1 MTHDTPYREP
11 NEAVVLER
19 TVGYTFQDKRLLVE
33 ALTHRTF
40 VHENPGSAVGDNQR
54 LEFLGDA
61 VLGLVVG
68 DLLMRLYPDCREGEL
83 TQMRSNLVNE
93 TRLAAIA
100 RQVGMGENLRLGR
113 GELQSDGQN
122 KSSILADALEA
133 LFAAVYLDGGFKAAF
148 NVVQELFETV
158 MGAASFDPKSELQ
171 ELAQKMFKITPT
183 YHLLSEAGPDHDKV
197 FTVELSLARIRV
209 QGSGK
214 SKKQA
219 EKMAALRALSE
230 LSKE

>member
-1 MTHDTPYREP
+1 MTTTPYQEP
-11 NEAVVLER
+11 DKAAVLEK
-19 TVGYTFQDKRLLVE
+19 TVGYTFKDRQLFEQAV
-33 ALTHRTF
+33 THRTF
-40 VHENPGSAVGDNQR
+40 VHEHPHLNATDNQR

-68 DLLMRLYPDCREGEL
+68 DLLMRVYPDCREGEL

-100 RQVGMGENLRLGR
+100 RQVGLGENLRLGR
-113 GELQSDGQN
+113 GEHQSGGQN

-133 LFAAVYLDGGFKAAF
+133 LFAAIYLDGGFQAAF
-148 NVVQELFETV
+148 DVVEALFETV
-158 MGAASFDPKSELQ
+158 LGAASFDPKSELQ
-171 ELAQKMFKITPT
+171 ELAQKKFQITPT
-183 YHLLSEAGPDHDKV
+183 YRLLAETGPDHDKV
-197 FTVELSLARIRV
+197 FTVELSLVQIQV

-219 EKMAALRALSE
+219 EKMAALRALNE
-230 LSKE
+230 IK

>member
-1 MTHDTPYREP
+1 MTHDTPYPEP
-11 NEAVVLER
+11 DEAIVLEK
-19 TVGYTFQDKRLLVE
+19 TVGYTFQEKRLLAE
-33 ALTHRTF
+33 ALTHSTY
-40 VHENPGSAVGDNQR
+40 VHENPSSAVGDNQR

-68 DLLMRLYPDCREGEL
+68 HLLMQLYPDCREGEL

-93 TRLAAIA
+93 ARLAAIA
-100 RQVGMGENLRLGR
+100 RQIGLGENLRLGR
-113 GELQSDGQN
+113 GENQTDGQN

-148 NVVQELFETV
+148 KVIQKLFETV
-158 MGAASFDPKSELQ
+158 LGVASFDPKSELQ
-171 ELAQKMFKITPT
+171 ELAQKKYQITPT
-183 YHLLSEAGPDHDKV
+183 YHLLSETGPDHDKL
-197 FTVELSLARIRV
+197 FTVALSLADIEV

-219 EKMAALRALSE
+219 EKMAALRALNKLTKS
-230 LSKE
+230 

>member
-1 MTHDTPYREP
+1 MTDDTPYHEP
-11 NEAVVLER
+11 DEAVVLEK

-100 RQVGMGENLRLGR
+100 RQVGLGEHLRLGR

-197 FTVELSLARIRV
+197 FTVELSLAQIQV

>member
-1 MTHDTPYREP
+1 MTDDTPYHEP
-11 NEAVVLER
+11 DEAVVLEK

-183 YHLLSEAGPDHDKV
+183 YHLLSETGPDHDKV
-197 FTVELSLARIRV
+197 FTVELNLARIRV

-230 LSKE
+230 LSKQ